1 MDGSLVLVGTAVSV
15 GVVHTLLG
23 PDHYLPFIAMSRIGN
38 WSRRKTLLVTLG
50 SGVAHVLSSALLGGI
65 GLLLGLSALRLE
77 AWEAV
82 RGDVAG
88 WMLLAFGAAYLA
100 WGLRTALR
108 RRPHTHAHRHDDGT
122 LHAHPHGHEEAHAHA
137 HTAPFVPGVARA
149 GRLTPWVLFTIFIF
163 GPCEPLIPV
172 LMFPAFAGNPIDVLW
187 VVLAFG
193 GATLATMTALVFA
206 GRRLTEA
213 VSAGPARFGHAAAG
227 LVLTACG
234 VAVVLGL

>member
-1 MDGSLVLVGTAVSV
+1 VDHSGVLIGTAVSV

-23 PDHYLPFIAMSRIGN
+23 PDHYLPFIAMSQIGK
-38 WSRRKTLLVTLG
+38 WSRRKTLLVTLA
-50 SGVAHVLSSALLGGI
+50 SGVGHVGSSVLLGAI
-65 GLLLGLSALRLE
+65 GLALGLSALKLQ
-77 AWEAV
+77 AWEKM

-88 WMLLAFGAAYLA
+88 WLLLAFGVTYLA

-108 RRPHTHAHRHDDGT
+108 RRPHTHVHLHEDGT
-122 LHAHPHGHEEAHAHA
+122 VHAHPHGHEEAHAHPHA
-137 HTAPFVPGVARA
+137 TPFVPGAARA
-149 GRLTPWVLFTIFIF
+149 GRMTPWVLFTIFVF

-172 LMFPAFAGNPIDVLW
+172 LLFPAFAGKPLDVLW

-193 GATLATMTALVFA
+193 AATLGTMTLVVFA
-206 GRRLTEA
+206 GRRLVEA
-213 VSAGPARFGHAAAG
+213 ISTGPARFGHALAG